1 MKFKSLISLSLLSLS
16 SLLHAADKPSII
28 LILADDMGMND
39 VGYHGENDRIM
50 TPYIDSIANKGVQ
63 FSQAYA
69 TASVCGPSR
78 SGLLTGVYQQRFG
91 CGENPNGAGFPD
103 KMKYPMAGLPLS
115 QSQISEELKSQGYT
129 NGMIG
134 KWHMGFDLKLRPNQ
148 RGYDSFYGFI
158 NGSHSYIDWTQEFA
172 QNKSRWPIFRNEQM
186 EPANTGKQLRIFKE
200 KQVQVVEEN
209 YLTDLFTKEAV
220 NFIDRNADK
229 PFFLYLAYNAVHHP
243 WQTTKHA
250 LEKTKHLAEDKNY
263 HVFASMVYAMDEG
276 IGKVMAKLEDK
287 GITDNTII
295 IFMTDNGT
303 PQGQG
308 ISGAR
313 KDSSRERGGTT
324 MSSAGKFRGYKGDTY
339 EGGIRVPFCIK
350 WPAKIKAGLK
360 YDHPVSA
367 LDLQPTLVKIAGGSA
382 DNPAKGFAYD
392 GVDIIPYIL
401 GENGHK
407 RPHETLYFR
416 RDTDYAIRKGD
427 WKLQWNDAHG
437 PLTITLHN
445 IKEDPE
451 ERNDLIAQYP
461 ELAQQLQDAFDKWD
475 NSLPDNEWWGG
486 PWNRL
491 RHMKKKQVNVAHFN
505 QNPPRPQ
512 DARRKIRSKK

>member
-1 MKFKSLISLSLLSLS
+1 MRLHLLIIS
-16 SLLHAADKPSII
+16 SLLTFISTLSAADKPNII
-28 LILADDMGMND
+28 FILADDMGYGD
-39 VGYHGENDRIM
+39 VGFYGQNNRIM
-50 TPYIDSIANKGVQ
+50 TPHIDSIANDGIQ

-78 SGLLTGVYQQRFG
+78 SGVLTGVYQQRFG

-103 KMKYPMAGLPLS
+103 KMKFPMAGLPTS
-115 QSQISEELKSQGYT
+115 QSQISEELKAQGYT

-148 RGYDSFYGFI
+148 RGYDFFYGFI
-158 NGSHSYIDWTQEFA
+158 NGSHDYTEWTQEFA
-172 QNKSRWPIFRNEQM
+172 QNKSRWPIFRNEEM
-186 EPANTGKQLRIFKE
+186 EPANKAQYLPIFKE
-200 KQVQVVEEN
+200 KGVRVVDQN
-209 YLTDLFTKEAV
+209 YLTDLFTEEAV
-220 NFIDRNADK
+220 NFVDRNADK

-250 LEKTKHLAEDKNY
+250 LEKTKHLSEDKDY

-276 IGKVMAKLEDK
+276 IGKVMAKLEAK
-287 GITDNTII
+287 GIADNTIV

-308 ISGAR
+308 ISHSK
-313 KDSSRERGGTT
+313 KDANIERGGTT
-324 MSSAGKFRGYKGDTY
+324 MSSAGKFRGFKGDTY

-350 WPAKIKAGLK
+350 WPKKIKAGSK
-360 YDHPVSA
+360 YNLPVSA
-367 LDLQPTLVKIAGGSA
+367 LDIQPTLVKIAGGS
-382 DNPAKGFAYD
+382 DKKPMKGFSYD
-392 GVDIIPYIL
+392 GVDLLPYIQ
-401 GENGHK
+401 GKKTGQ
-407 RPHETLYFR
+407 PHNTLYFR
-416 RDTDYAIRKGD
+416 RDTDYAIRRGD

-451 ERNDLIAQYP
+451 EHKDLISQYP
-461 ELAQQLQDAFDKWD
+461 ELAQQLQDQFDKWD

-491 RHMKKKQVNVAHFN
+491 RHMKTDSVNVAAFN
-505 QNPPRPQ
+505 QNPPK
-512 DARRKIRSKK
+512 AHATRRKIHSKK